1 VSKRIAILAFTDME
15 ELDLVGVY
23 EVLAK
28 TRRMKE
34 DGGLDIAEPLL
45 VEILGLSEEV
55 MCRNGLV
62 IKPHRRLADFSG
74 YDILIV
80 PGGNGIATVV
90 KDRTL
95 LAAIQ
100 SFGRDHLVCSVC
112 TGAFVLAEAGLLA
125 GKRAT
130 THHEAREELQL
141 YCEVVQE
148 RVVEDGNVIT
158 AGGISCSLDL
168 GLVLLEKI
176 YDADVAE
183 RVARRLALETHRG
196 NASRLTKV

>member
-1 VSKRIAILAFTDME
+1 MSKRIAVLAFDDVE

-34 DGGLDIAEPLL
+34 DGGLDIDEPLQ
-45 VEILGLSEEV
+45 VDVLGLTEEV
-55 MCRNGLV
+55 VCRNGLV
-62 IKPHRRLADFSG
+62 IRPHHRYRGFAG

-80 PGGNGIATVV
+80 PGGNGVAEVV
-90 KDRTL
+90 KDGALMADIWDFAR
-95 LAAIQ
+95 Q
-100 SFGRDHLVCSVC
+100 HLVCSVC
-112 TGAFVLAEAGLLA
+112 TGAMVLAKAGLLE

-130 THHEAREELQL
+130 THHEAREELRL
-141 YCEVVQE
+141 YCEVSHE

-168 GLVLLEKI
+168 GLALLERLFSRE
-176 YDADVAE
+176 VAE
-183 RVARRLALETHRG
+183 CVARRLALDSLGCETQG
-196 NASRLTKV
+196 N